1 MYAIFSTGG
10 KQYRAS
16 VGDLIDVEKLE
27 GGVGDEV
34 TLTDTR
40 FVLDESGEP
49 RVGAPQVEGAAV
61 VCKIVKQDR
70 NPKVIVFTS
79 KRRKRYQRKIGHRQH
94 YTRLRVEAI
103 RVGE

>member
-1 MYAIFSTGG
+1 MYAIISTGG

-16 VGDLIDVEKLE
+16 VGDMIDVEKIE

-34 TLTDTR
+34 ILSDPL
-40 FVLDESGEP
+40 FVMDENGSAK
-49 RVGAPQVEGAAV
+49 VGAPGVEGASV

-103 RVGE
+103 NVS